1 MEQSFKYHI
10 IRHNL
15 FSPHI
20 IKRFMELP
28 TLNEVKR
35 AVESFDFIKLS
46 DNDAQLILEG
56 DHVRP
61 SISSPTYFIEENL
74 KC

>member
-10 IRHNL
+10 VRHTL
-15 FSPHI
+15 FRPHTI
-20 IKRFMELP
+20 GRFMELP

-35 AVESFDFIKLS
+35 SVENYDFIPLS
-46 DNDAQLILEG
+46 GDDAQLILEG

-61 SISSPTYFIEENL
+61 RISSPTYFIEQTL
-74 KC
+74 C